1 MITIIEAKKKV
12 EKLRDLL
19 LKLEGKVGKTDNSKK
34 VIKLLNDFLKC
45 NLKEKCIYERY
56 EQVRRF
62 INDYEKRNRE

>member
-1 MITIIEAKKKV
+1 MITIIQAKKKA

-19 LKLEGKVGKTDNSKK
+19 VKLEDKVGKTANSKK
-34 VIKLLNDFLKC
+34 VVKLLNDFLKC

-62 INDYEKRNRE
+62 INDYEKRDRE

>member
-1 MITIIEAKKKV
+1 MITIIEAKKKA

-19 LKLEGKVGKTDNSKK
+19 LKLEVKVGKTDNSKK